1 MPLAAEARHTEAMGV
16 SRDEMLARAAVTVRT
31 VELAETTTSILEA
44 GQGPPLVLLH
54 GAIEC
59 GGALWVPV
67 VAGLADNHRLIIP
80 DFPGLGE
87 SSPLP
92 RVDIDSF
99 SSWLRGLLDRFDV
112 ARPTLV
118 AHSMLG
124 GMAAR
129 FASRYGALLSRL
141 VLYAAPAVGRYRMP
155 LGLRYRAV
163 RFAVRPTPENLRRF
177 QRFALFDREATR
189 ARDPAWFDAFSA
201 YTLAQARRRQVKAT
215 MTELVSTQGKPV
227 STGELADIDV
237 PTALLWGRE
246 DRMVP
251 VRIAEPTADRYG
263 WPLSVVD
270 RAGHVPHIEQPR
282 AFVETL
288 EGICRAV

>member
-1 MPLAAEARHTEAMGV
+1 MGV
-16 SRDEMLARAAVTVRT
+16 SRDEMLAGVAVAVRT
-31 VELAETTTSILEA
+31 LEHAGTTTSVLEA
-44 GQGPPLVLLH
+44 GQGPPMVLLH

-67 VAGLADNHRLIIP
+67 VPGLAKNHRLIIP

-87 SSPLP
+87 SRPLP
-92 RVDIDSF
+92 RIDIDSF
-99 SSWLRGLLDRFDV
+99 SGWLQGIFECLDV
-112 ARPTLV
+112 EQPVLV

-129 FASRYGALLSRL
+129 FASRDGSLLSRL
-141 VLYAAPAVGRYRMP
+141 VLYAAPAIGRYRMSV
-155 LGLRYRAV
+155 GLRFRAL
-163 RFAVRPTPENLRRF
+163 RFAIRPTPANLRRF
-177 QRFALFDREATR
+177 QRFALFDVDSTR

-201 YTLAQARRRQVKAT
+201 YTLARAHQRQVKTT
-215 MTELVSTQGKPV
+215 MSRLVSTQGKAVDPE
-227 STGELADIDV
+227 ELAGIGV
-237 PTALLWGRE
+237 PTAVLWGRE

-263 WPLSVVD
+263 WPLLLID
-270 RAGHVPHIEQPR
+270 RAGHVPHIEQPA

-288 EGICRAV
+288 DAICRAA

>member
-1 MPLAAEARHTEAMGV
+1 MGV
-16 SRDEMLARAAVTVRT
+16 SRDEMLAGAAVAVRT
-31 VELAETTTSILEA
+31 VELAGTTTSVLEA
-44 GQGPPLVLLH
+44 GQGPPMVLLH

-59 GGALWVPV
+59 GGALWVPAV
-67 VAGLADNHRLIIP
+67 TELAKNHRLIIP

-87 SSPLP
+87 SSPLAEI
-92 RVDIDSF
+92 DIDSF
-99 SSWLRGLLDRFDV
+99 SAWLHGMFERLDV
-112 ARPTLV
+112 ARATLV

-129 FASRYGALLSRL
+129 FASRDGSGLARL

-155 LGLRYRAV
+155 VGLRYRAV
-163 RFAVRPTPENLRRF
+163 RFAVRPTAANLRRF
-177 QRFALFDREATR
+177 QQFALLDLDATR

-201 YTLAQARRRQVKAT
+201 YTLDRARQPQVKAT
-215 MTELVSTQGKPV
+215 MTKLVSTQGKAV
-227 STGELADIDV
+227 ALAGIRV

-251 VRIAEPTADRYG
+251 LRIAEPTADRYG
-263 WPLSVVD
+263 WPLFIVD
-270 RAGHVPHIEQPR
+270 RAGHVPHIEQPA

-288 EGICRAV
+288 EAICRAA